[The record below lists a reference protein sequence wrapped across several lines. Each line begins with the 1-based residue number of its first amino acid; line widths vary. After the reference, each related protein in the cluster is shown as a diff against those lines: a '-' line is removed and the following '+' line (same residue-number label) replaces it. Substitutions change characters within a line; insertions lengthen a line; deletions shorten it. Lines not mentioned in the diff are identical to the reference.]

1 MRPGQGLI
9 PFAAILAGGKAR
21 RMGRDKATIDLAGLP
36 MIEWVWRR
44 VSGLVER
51 TVVVGGGPYL
61 THRGVPTI
69 PDRYPGANSLGGIA
83 TALHHAAAEEGPRA
97 WVLCVACDMPM
108 IRPELVRLLW
118 ARRGN
123 ARVVVPRIR
132 AGYEPLCALY
142 RADVL
147 DVMERQIARGDLRVT
162 AVFALVETEEV
173 GESDLRRADP
183 ELVSF
188 VNLNR
193 PEELRAVRR
202 MVLARERGGSRGAA

>member
-1 MRPGQGLI
+1 
-9 PFAAILAGGKAR
+9 
-21 RMGRDKATIDLAGLP
+21 MGRDKASIDLGGVP

-44 VSGLVER
+44 VAGVAR
-51 TVVVGGGPYL
+51 RAVVVGGGPYL
-61 THRGVPTI
+61 AHLGVPTI

-83 TALHHAAAEEGPRA
+83 TALHYAAAAQGPRT

-118 ARRGN
+118 SRRRS
-123 ARVVVPRIR
+123 AKVVVPRVR

-147 DVMERQIARGDLRVT
+147 DAMERQIARRDLRVT
-162 AVFALVETEEV
+162 AIFALVEAEEV
-173 GESDLRRADP
+173 GEAELRRVDP
-183 ELVSF
+183 GLVSF

-193 PEELRAVRR
+193 PEELRAIRER
-202 MVLARERGGSRGAA
+202 VLAGDTARDRSRRGAA